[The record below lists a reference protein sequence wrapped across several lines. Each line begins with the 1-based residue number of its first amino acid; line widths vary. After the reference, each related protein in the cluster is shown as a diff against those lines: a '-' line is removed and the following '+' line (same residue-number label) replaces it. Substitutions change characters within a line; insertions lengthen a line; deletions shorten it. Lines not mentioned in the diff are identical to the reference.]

1 MKWGVVCFGQ
11 DSPRETHHI
20 SPSFEKVV
28 IRKGITMSG
37 LTWIE
42 IIYWAS
48 TIIGGTLFILRAA
61 MMLLG
66 GGLSDGTIDT
76 GLDVDISG
84 DFDTDITGDH
94 ADADITFKLISL
106 QGLTSFFMMFGLVG
120 LALLKANVPVVLTVF
135 GGMIAGLITVGITG
149 LVFSQMKRLQTEGT
163 IDIRNTIGTEGSVYL
178 TIPKNGTG
186 QVQLI
191 VQGSLKIFDAVSNN
205 KNIIATGEK
214 IRVIGVSSGNTL
226 IVEKN

>member
-1 MKWGVVCFGQ
+1 
-11 DSPRETHHI
+11 
-20 SPSFEKVV
+20 
-28 IRKGITMSG
+28 MSG
-37 LTWIE
+37 LSWIE

-76 GLDVDISG
+76 GLEVDISG
-84 DFDTDITGDH
+84 DFDTEIAGDH
-94 ADADITFKLISL
+94 TDADITFKLISL

-163 IDIRNTIGTEGSVYL
+163 INIQTTIGTEGSVYL

-191 VQGSLKIFDAVSNN
+191 AQGSLKIFDAVSNT
-205 KNIIATGEK
+205 KNVISTGEK
-214 IRVIGVSSGNTL
+214 IRVTGVASGNTL
-226 IVEKN
+226 IVEKIK